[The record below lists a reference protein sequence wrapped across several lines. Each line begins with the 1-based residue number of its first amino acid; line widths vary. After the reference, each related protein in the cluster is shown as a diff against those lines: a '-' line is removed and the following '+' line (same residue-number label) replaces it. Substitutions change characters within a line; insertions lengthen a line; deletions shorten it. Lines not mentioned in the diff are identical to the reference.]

1 MPSRCCRFLLLI
13 LVAVAAPAL
22 RAQREKLPPD
32 DLEFVEK
39 NWPEAKKI
47 TTGIRYIIEQ
57 EGTGDPARPGDLVS
71 VIYAGRLINGKVF
84 DQEIDR
90 EHPFTFRVGRGAVIE
105 GWDQVM
111 LMMKVG
117 ERRMI
122 IIPPEMAYGTR
133 GAPPRIPRDATL
145 VFLVEVLAIKRE

>member
-1 MPSRCCRFLLLI
+1 MPSRCCRLMLLV
-13 LVAVAAPAL
+13 LVGAAAPAL
-22 RAQREKLPPD
+22 QAQREKLPPD

-39 NWPEAKKI
+39 TWPEAKKI

-71 VIYAGRLINGKVF
+71 VIYAGRLLNGKVF
-84 DQEIDR
+84 DQNIDR
-90 EHPFTFRVGRGAVIE
+90 DQPFTFRVGRGAVIE
-105 GWDQVM
+105 GWDQIM
-111 LMMKVG
+111 MMMKAG

-133 GAPPRIPRDATL
+133 GMPPRIPRDATL
-145 VFLVEVLAIKRE
+145 VFLVEVLEIKRE